1 MANKRK
7 KNKLI
12 FPLVMLAALAL
23 MTVALVLLKNY
34 NSTEIGVTEGK
45 NTETVTAFSRSG
57 VIVTGLSFTG
67 SEEELS
73 FRYENEL
80 WVYVGDENYPLDS
93 DSVDVIADSLM
104 TVEAQMKVDTD
115 GADVDSFG
123 LGEDAKIVSA
133 TYSDGRTVDFKFGIV
148 NSYNGYQYF
157 TYTDSAD
164 IYLVSESV
172 LSAFEIALEDV
183 YKSESCQL
191 VVDGAEAENVT
202 SVLISTAGGQQ
213 NGITDEDGCTAMFT
227 IMSYFNLSTWE
238 DYYADEAEMKEVY
251 GISKDGDRASINYT
265 LTNYKED
272 ENGEYVAYEV
282 QRSYTVYFGNEFTEE
297 ENEGTDSWKTFYT
310 VEGSSVVYSISR
322 ERVEDVFDKLTY
334 TPDTAED
341 TDDTEEE
348 ATIE

>member
-12 FPLVMLAALAL
+12 FPIVMVAALAL

-34 NSTEIGVTEGK
+34 N
-45 NTETVTAFSRSG
+45 NTESNVTAGETTETITAFSRSG
-57 VIVTGLSFTG
+57 VIVTNLSFKG

-73 FRYENEL
+73 FRYENDL
-80 WVYVGDENYPLDS
+80 WVYGGDANYPVDS

-104 TVEAQMKVDTD
+104 TVEAQMKVDTE

-123 LGEDAKIVSA
+123 LGDGATTVTA
-133 TYSDGRTVDFKFGIV
+133 TYSDGRTVNFKFGIV

-157 TYTDSAD
+157 TYTDSPD
-164 IYLVSESV
+164 IYLINKSV
-172 LSAFEIALEDV
+172 LSTFEIKLEDV

-202 SVLISTAGGQQ
+202 SALITTANGQQ
-213 NGITDEDGCTAMFT
+213 NGITDEDGCAAMFT
-227 IMSYFNLSTWE
+227 LMSYFNLSTWE
-238 DYYADEAEMKEVY
+238 DYYADEAEMKETY

-272 ENGEYVAYEV
+272 ENGEYVPYEV
-282 QRSYTVYFGNEFTEE
+282 QKSYTVYFGNEFTEA
-297 ENEGTDSWKTFYT
+297 ENEGIDNWKTFYT

-322 ERVEDVFDKLTY
+322 DKVDEVFDKLTY
-334 TPDTAED
+334 TPES
-341 TDDTEEE
+341 TETSENEE